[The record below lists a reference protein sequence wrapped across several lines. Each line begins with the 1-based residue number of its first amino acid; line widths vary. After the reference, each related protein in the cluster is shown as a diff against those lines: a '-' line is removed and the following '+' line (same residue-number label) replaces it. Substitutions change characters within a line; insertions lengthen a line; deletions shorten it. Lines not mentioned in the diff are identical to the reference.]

1 MDMGRHEHGH
11 GHRWRVPLEKA
22 ATEALLATHAAVIC
36 KHHQLTPVANINKT
50 NAVLIRRVCRRALFF

>member
-1 MDMGRHEHGH
+1 
-11 GHRWRVPLEKA
+11 VLIEKA

-50 NAVLIRRVCRRALFF
+50 NAVLIRRVRRALFF

>member
-1 MDMGRHEHGH
+1 MDMGRHEH

-50 NAVLIRRVCRRALFF
+50 NAVLIRRVRRALFF